1 MIVVYLYGEHVFTKI
16 SIQYVLRQ
24 FSQLDEAVR
33 LISERTNLSFEKSID
48 GIGYK
53 VYNCTDHTRKVQII
67 AESTKILK

>member
-1 MIVVYLYGEHVFTKI
+1 MIVVYLYGEHVFSQV

-53 VYNCTDHTRKVQII
+53 VYDCTDHTRKVKII
-67 AESTKILK
+67 AETTRTL